1 MKKFSKIKAIVL
13 FTVFIDIIGI
23 GVIIPT
29 LPFYVQSF
37 GVSDAVVT
45 ILFTVYALLSFI
57 SAPFL
62 GALSDKYGRRP
73 VLILSIA
80 SSAIGW
86 LVFAGAKSIFAL
98 FLGRIIDGLAAGN
111 ISSAQSALADIA
123 TDEKERATNM
133 GYIGAMFGIG
143 LIIGPVLGGFIGTLG
158 HTAPFWFVGILATVN
173 TVLAYFFLP
182 ETHKNKQVHN
192 RVSANPIKPIID
204 GFKNKDMR
212 MLFGIFFLF
221 GTAIAM
227 QQSVFSLYMYR
238 VFAMSP
244 KTIGLVMAF
253 VGIVLLINQIFL
265 FKKVWVK
272 YNSRKLARMMLIV
285 FSLGIFVT
293 ATPMV
298 LFFYIGLIFTT
309 IGQGNLRSVFMNM
322 IASYNREKTG
332 EYIGIATSIMSLSM
346 VAGPLIATVVY
357 PLNTHLPF
365 ILAGLCTLACFPL
378 IGKISS
384 VHSSHHSANS

>member
-1 MKKFSKIKAIVL
+1 MQKMSKIKIIVL

-158 HTAPFWFVGILATVN
+158 HTAPFWFVGILASIN

-212 MLFGIFFLF
+212 ILFGIFFLF

-293 ATPMV
+293 ATPVV

-378 IGKISS
+378 ISRISKVHAS
-384 VHSSHHSANS
+384 VHSV